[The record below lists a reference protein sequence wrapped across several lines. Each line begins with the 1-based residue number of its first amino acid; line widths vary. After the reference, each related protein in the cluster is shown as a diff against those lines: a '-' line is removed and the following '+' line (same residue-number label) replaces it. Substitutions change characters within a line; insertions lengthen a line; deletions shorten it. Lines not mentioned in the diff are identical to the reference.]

1 MLRPRQSDVLSLFG
15 ATPAQ
20 IKARQDEAN
29 KAFYE
34 AQQSGFGRAGA
45 AIGQG
50 LASLFGGK
58 SEELQQAEQRQE
70 TVRDIDELGA
80 MAEAEARQRGM
91 APMSMAEPDVLAR
104 EANRLEAVSAAF
116 RNLGQDTGELDNEVL
131 RLRVEADKATRA
143 RELDDLRI
151 KNTQLQIKRG
161 EFDLRADEEDRPIIR
176 KSRKL
181 QVDIAEL
188 EKQIKKG
195 SIADEKE
202 QKEKLTRVR
211 NSTVSFFDDIQNDP
225 SASMYSRLVK
235 DEIIAPANAIKGWQ
249 DAKQTGID
257 VTEIG
262 AYTNAQGQEIIGAID
277 KKNGQLYQLTD
288 AGWMVIPSEG
298 WTQGPPSAGGA
309 EGTIKQGRSISGQV
323 KKDYDKILEEEVD
336 PGYWLTSEAQVVAQQ
351 ATGIDDINSDTGRL
365 ELYRRA
371 EQLFANNPGITEG
384 EALQRALAGERVTA
398 QSTAQQPTPTPDD
411 GSSNKPD
418 LSKVTP

>member
-1 MLRPRQSDVLSLFG
+1 MLRPRRESDVRSLFG
-15 ATPAQ
+15 ATPEQ
-20 IKARQDEAN
+20 IRLKQYEDQM
-29 KAFYE
+29 AFLN
-34 AQQSGFGRAGA
+34 AQQSGFGKAGA
-45 AIGQG
+45 ALGLG

-58 SEELQQAEQRQE
+58 SPEIQQAEQRQE
-70 TVRDIDELGA
+70 TVRGIDELGA

-104 EANRLEAVSAAF
+104 EANRLESVSAAF

-143 RELDDLRI
+143 RGLDDLRI
-151 KNTQLQIKRG
+151 KNTQLQIQRG
-161 EFDLRADEEDRPIIR
+161 EFDLRADKEDRPIIR
-176 KSRKL
+176 KSRQL
-181 QVDIAEL
+181 QFEIAGL
-188 EKQIKKG
+188 DKQIKKG

-211 NSTVSFFDDIQNDP
+211 KNTVSFFDDIKNDP
-225 SASMYSRLVK
+225 SAAVYSRLVK

-262 AYTNAQGQEIIGAID
+262 AYTNSQGQEIIGAID

-298 WTQGPPSAGGA
+298 WTQGPPSTGGA
-309 EGTIKQGRSISGQV
+309 ASAIKQGRSISGQV
-323 KKDYDKILEEEVD
+323 KKDYDTQFQSLVD
-336 PGYWLTSEAQVVAQQ
+336 
-351 ATGIDDINSDTGRL
+351 TGIFLDTEQEVLIQQNTGIEDITSKEGKQ

-371 EQLFANNPGITEG
+371 EQIFANTPGITER
-384 EALQRALAGERVTA
+384 EALERALAGDRVTTP
-398 QSTAQQPTPTPDD
+398 STPTQAP
-411 GSSNKPD
+411 SNKPD
-418 LSKVTP
+418 LSKVTAK